1 MKETDAINFK
11 TFSNFEE
18 VPYLNN
24 DGDIIQDIV
33 KEIEKQTEDLQNE
46 FISQDNSNVVSIDF
60 SKNND
65 NK

>member
-1 MKETDAINFK
+1 MKETDTINFK

>member
-1 MKETDAINFK
+1 MTKSEINFGG
-11 TFSNFEE
+11 FSNFEE

-24 DGDIIQDIV
+24 DGDFIQDIV

-65 NK
+65 SK

>member
-1 MKETDAINFK
+1 MKEADTIDFK
-11 TFSNFEE
+11 TFDNFEE

-65 NK
+65 SK

>member
-1 MKETDAINFK
+1 MKETDTINFK

-46 FISQDNSNVVSIDF
+46 FISQDNSNVVNIDF

>member
-1 MKETDAINFK
+1 MKETDAIDFK
-11 TFSNFEE
+11 TFDNFEE

-65 NK
+65 SK

>member
-1 MKETDAINFK
+1 MTKSEINFGG
-11 TFSNFEE
+11 FSNFEE

-65 NK
+65 SK

>member
-1 MKETDAINFK
+1 MKETDAIDFK
-11 TFSNFEE
+11 TFDNFEE

>member
-1 MKETDAINFK
+1 MKETDAIDFK

>member
-1 MKETDAINFK
+1 MTKSEVNFGG
-11 TFSNFEE
+11 FDNFEE

-24 DGDIIQDIV
+24 DGDFIQDIV

-65 NK
+65 SK

>member
-1 MKETDAINFK
+1 MKETDTINFK

-18 VPYLNN
+18 VPYLNS